1 MRTISPAH
9 SAGCLGSRE
18 VRPRRFKRPVFVAC
32 EGGSEA
38 GCIRWLNRLADAQ
51 DIAVA
56 FTARDMKGGNPA
68 DIAER
73 SIRFLQRGIGGPRTY
88 RGKYLFL
95 DRDLSVNSKQ
105 VLDRA
110 VQIAK
115 THSFHIVWQH
125 ICHEGFLLK
134 HFSET
139 ENLNP
144 PNVKACEATLLGV
157 WPDYRKGLDAIG
169 YESRLTIENLARARG
184 NLPNLGAFLND
195 IGWN

>member
-1 MRTISPAH
+1 M
-9 SAGCLGSRE
+9 
-18 VRPRRFKRPVFVAC
+18 PRRFKRPVFVAC

-38 GCIRWLNRLADAQ
+38 GYIRWLNRQADPQ
-51 DIAVA
+51 GVPVA
-56 FTARDMKGGNPA
+56 FTARDMKGGDPV

-73 SIRFLQRGIGGPRTY
+73 AIRFLQRSIGVPRTY

-110 VQIAK
+110 VKLAER
-115 THSFHIVWQH
+115 HSFRIVWQQ
-125 ICHEGFLLK
+125 ICHECFLLK
-134 HFSET
+134 HFSKTET
-139 ENLNP
+139 RNP
-144 PNVKACEATLLGV
+144 LTAKACETALSGV

-169 YESRLTIENLARARG
+169 YESHLTIDNLALARG
-184 NLPNLGAFLND
+184 NLPELDAFLND